1 MEPEQIMSLIN
12 DAGTIGLAIGL
23 IVLLV
28 KGTLIPTS
36 VVTAIVADTT
46 KSVLDRLECPLV
58 QETAYKVVSHLWPA
72 N

>member
-1 MEPEQIMSLIN
+1 MEPQQIVSLIN
-12 DAGTIGLAIGL
+12 DAGTIGLAVGL

-58 QETAYKVVSHLWPA
+58 QVKAPIK
-72 N
+72 